1 MEKLLDRKIKIIW
14 DFRGPGAAHT
24 AEHYLKHLKEF
35 AEVEELKYDL
45 GGVEHFS
52 PAHSIAYL
60 VVAEFE
66 LKEVREILKPHR
78 GQVYSGEI

>member
-14 DFRGPGAAHT
+14 DFRGPTAAHI

-45 GGVEHFS
+45 AGVDHFS
-52 PAHSIAYL
+52 PMHSIAFL

-66 LKEVREILKPHR
+66 LGEVKSILKPHR
-78 GQVYSGEI
+78 GEVYTKDI

>member
-14 DFRGPGAAHT
+14 DFRGPTASHT

-45 GGVEHFS
+45 EGLEHFS
-52 PAHSIAYL
+52 PTHSIAYL
-60 VVAEFE
+60 VVDEVE
-66 LKEVREILKPHR
+66 LKEVRSILKPHR
-78 GQVYSGEI
+78 GQVYSGKI

>member
-14 DFRGPGAAHT
+14 DFRGPSAAHI

-35 AEVEELKYDL
+35 VEVEELKYDL
-45 GGVEHFS
+45 SGVEHFS
-52 PAHSIAYL
+52 PSHSTAFL

-66 LKEVREILKPHR
+66 LKEVKNILKPHR
-78 GQVYSGEI
+78 GEVYTEDV

>member
-14 DFRGPGAAHT
+14 DFRGPTAAHT

-35 AEVEELKYDL
+35 VEVEELKYDL
-45 GGVEHFS
+45 AGVDHFS
-52 PAHSIAYL
+52 STHSIAYL

-66 LKEVREILKPHR
+66 LNEVRSILKPHR
-78 GQVYSGEI
+78 GQVFNKEI